1 MKKGGRFFMKFNLK
15 KIALVALLVFII
27 ALAGPVAM
35 NLALGTDTV
44 GVIYAAYPEFN
55 PGWEGDAPWATGLD
69 GCGGGPVNAG
79 GSGGAGA
86 PSFTPSY

>member
-1 MKKGGRFFMKFNLK
+1 MKFNLK

-55 PGWEGDAPWATGLD
+55 PGWEGDAPWATGWD
-69 GCGGGPVNAG
+69 GGGPVNAG
-79 GSGGAGA
+79 GSGGA